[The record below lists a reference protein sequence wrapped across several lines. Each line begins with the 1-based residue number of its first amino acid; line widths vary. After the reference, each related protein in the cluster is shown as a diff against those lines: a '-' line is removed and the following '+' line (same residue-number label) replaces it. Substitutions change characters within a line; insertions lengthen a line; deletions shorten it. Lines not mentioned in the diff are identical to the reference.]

1 MKFFLTPLI
10 STLLFSCSSSNNL
23 ITTTKAARV
32 VHQASDE
39 TVNQESIGDLNS
51 SFLDSGSESNHNH
64 TIIEITGD
72 VIAYGLTE
80 DGVYTV
86 TIRENDQEALCTFDA
101 SISNQLGGGRLIS
114 AGASVTVRGQ
124 CHSSDLF
131 ASHPFTLHGCKI
143 VAE

>member
-101 SISNQLGGGRLIS
+101 SISNQL
-114 AGASVTVRGQ
+114 
-124 CHSSDLF
+124 
-131 ASHPFTLHGCKI
+131 
-143 VAE
+143 